1 VSRTGKIGLA
11 TMSALADLH
20 PDDLPLVPAFREIGI
35 EARPVIWNG
44 PPGSWDGL
52 DAVAI
57 RSTWDYFHHL
67 PEFLGWLRRLDE
79 VGTRVWNPIPLV
91 VWNSDKSYLK
101 DLERRGIPIVP
112 TVLPG
117 PNESLEQVLDRE
129 GWDRAVF
136 KPSVSGGSWRTHAV
150 DRSSLLTMEPV
161 YRELREERTVLVQ
174 PYMGQVETTGERS
187 LIFLGGEFSHAVLRA
202 ASLAPGG
209 PIVEGAPFAPS
220 DAERAFG
227 RRVLSL
233 LETPPLY
240 ARVDYVADGEGVPR
254 LMELELIEP
263 RLFFPSHRA
272 SASRFAELVRDELP

>member
-1 VSRTGKIGLA
+1 MSRTWTIGLA

-20 PDDLPLVPAFREIGI
+20 PDDLPLVPAFRDIGI

-52 DAVAI
+52 DVCLI
-57 RSTWDYFHHL
+57 RSTWDYFQHL
-67 PEFLGWLRRLDE
+67 PEFLGWLRQLAAA
-79 VGTRVWNPIPLV
+79 GTRVWNPIPLV
-91 VWNSDKSYLK
+91 EWNSDKSYLK
-101 DLERRGIPIVP
+101 DLERQGIPIVP

-117 PNESLEQVLDRE
+117 PGESLEQILDRE

-150 DRSSLLTMEPV
+150 ERRSLPTMETIF
-161 YRELREERTVLVQ
+161 RELRDERTVLVQ
-174 PYMGQVETTGERS
+174 PYMAQVETTGERS

-202 ASLAPGG
+202 ASLAPEV
-209 PIVEGAPFAPS
+209 PIAEGAPFAPS
-220 DAERAFG
+220 DAEQAFG

-233 LETPPLY
+233 LESPPLY
-240 ARVDYVADGEGVPR
+240 ARVDYVADAEGVPR

-263 RLFFPSHRA
+263 RLFFPSHPA
-272 SASRFAELVRDELP
+272 SANRLAELVWGELR